1 MSMDCF
7 KGYQALTTG
16 SGLSVQI
23 LILLVMLK
31 TFVGGLVDIEAAMF
45 SYIRT
50 LDDRIDSR

>member
-1 MSMDCF
+1 MDCF

-31 TFVGGLVDIEAAMF
+31 TFVGGLVDIEAATF

-50 LDDRIDSR
+50 LDDKIDSR